1 MWLKIPV
8 DLETEAAKACLLGE
22 LERWLGLGLLT
33 EGQVVSIGR
42 KLSSPLPIPYGL
54 QATEP
59 KNTEI
64 AQVIEQPAATPRKPI
79 FSGFKSRLVQSFVD
93 ELSVLWLLFLGV
105 FLVLVSSGVLAASRW
120 QSFSTLGQYSILLLY
135 TLAFGGASYWA
146 ARREQLQTTAQML
159 KAATL
164 LLIPINMGMMDTLGV
179 INAAVVL
186 AVVAGVGLSGLTLV
200 LAPRHRTG
208 LNLLALG
215 WLHWGWGIAV
225 WPLAATYIGTV
236 GSATHL
242 FVSNSA
248 DADQG
253 AEKTSGGILVAISL
267 LILLT
272 RSLWIAQV
280 PVYQLGLAS
289 GICGWMLCR
298 LKYPLW
304 SRLGAGLMLLGWLV
318 SVDQQPIQAI
328 GVSGLAIWLL
338 IERLQRLSEARQQ
351 LSLLAALWLI
361 GFQVCGLLWLVL
373 PMGLRQALLM
383 GLSQLNGQPVYA
395 LNFAGIWL
403 YGYVALM
410 LWVAKQFRRRGK
422 DNWSNLTERLTVGIG
437 ALLVLF
443 TLSQLQ
449 SLIVT
454 CSLAGFTATLGAL
467 SRLHTP
473 ATRLVYATHG
483 AALATIISGL
493 YVMSG
498 QGWTHPQWSAALI
511 GLVLVE
517 WAVSVATDRYPL
529 WRRSAWYFGLVLSAI
544 AYGFLL
550 PNEGWLSLIWLAVP
564 GTLTAMVHRQ
574 AFPTE
579 RPKQATP
586 LAVLTLLGQ
595 GLLVDS
601 WFMATVTL
609 GIGAMLMGL
618 HSLRWPTQRGVP
630 ILSVGAT
637 VGAIHTAALW
647 LWLPKLSWGMGHL
660 YLLMAT
666 VAAALTIGAQVL
678 TRHSRPLLYSYGR
691 ASRGWSRLLALALGI
706 FLTVMMVFLYYL
718 RFDLQPLSPDDR
730 LLVRYGLASLTLIL
744 ARVAAN
750 RRRINWWSVAYGVG
764 LLVTMVLSL
773 GYRDVV
779 NVALMLLIARAMV
792 GLALVSQLVGT
803 IVARRHSYQA
813 SWHYI
818 PLAYGLFGMVLG
830 HFAFTGT
837 TGFYSGLVGIVAL
850 AIGRRQQSLRSLGY
864 VGLGLFSLGLYELV
878 VYRMLQ
884 SSGGNAGDGLTLLAL
899 VGSAIALLYLVCQR
913 WLQWWSQLAPP
924 DLEIAGSLHWLLG
937 GILATLAM
945 VAGQSFTGV
954 WLWLGVT
961 SLLGLHAFLKG
972 NVRWFPT
979 YGRQL
984 PHSDGSEAAATPH
997 PRMPLTS
1004 EHPRYSQWTWGG
1016 LMIATMA
1023 LPYGLGQ
1030 LVANLSW
1037 LQAWGALGVCAIGFG
1052 IHQLPWQRWGWPV
1065 HPWRRMA
1072 LIWPILGILFGLP
1085 VVKTQSLLLVGAFYV
1100 AMAKRLNT
1108 VRLSY
1113 LSVVL
1118 LNGGWGRYLMAQGWF
1133 NLLWLGTLVSL
1144 SALYVLEVDPRWQ
1157 PVPLR
1162 KERHYLRSIAT
1173 FLIGITA
1180 MYQVEVTASQTMT
1193 LLFLGVSLLIGL
1205 GFVALGLANQV
1216 RAYLYMGTLTFT
1228 LQILRTIMMFIS
1240 TDGSMLWA
1248 VGIVLGIALIWV
1260 AATFEARRT
1269 QVRDLFGQWSLML
1282 QHWD

>member
-8 DLETEAAKACLLGE
+8 DLETEAAKTHLLGE
-22 LERWLGLGLLT
+22 LERWVGLGLLT

-42 KLSSPLPIPYGL
+42 KLSSPLPIPYGPK
-54 QATEP
+54 AAEP
-59 KNTEI
+59 KNAEI
-64 AQVIEQPAATPRKPI
+64 AQSLEQPAATPQKPI

-105 FLVLVSSGVLAASRW
+105 FLVLVSSGVLAASQW
-120 QSFSTLGQYSILLLY
+120 QSFSALGQYSILLLY

-146 ARREQLQTTAQML
+146 AGREQLQTTAQML

-164 LLIPINMGMMDTLGV
+164 LLIPLNMWMMDTLGG

-186 AVVAGVGLSGLTLV
+186 AVVAALGLSGLTLV
-200 LAPRHRTG
+200 LAPQRRTG
-208 LNLLALG
+208 LNLVALG

-225 WPLAATYIGTV
+225 WPLAASYIGTV
-236 GSATHL
+236 GSATNL
-242 FVSNSA
+242 FISRS
-248 DADQG
+248 DDIGQG
-253 AEKTSGGILVAISL
+253 AQRKTGGILVAIAL
-267 LILLT
+267 LILLI
-272 RSLWIAQV
+272 RSLWIAQL

-298 LKYPLW
+298 LGYPLW
-304 SRLGAGLMLLGWLV
+304 PRLGAGLMLLGWLV
-318 SVDQQPIQAI
+318 SVDQQPVQAM

-338 IERLQRLSEARQQ
+338 VARLHQQ
-351 LSLLAALWLI
+351 PKEGQQSSGLTQLWLI
-361 GFQVCGLLWLVL
+361 GFQACGLVWLVL
-373 PMGLRQALLM
+373 PIGLRQGLLM
-383 GLSQLNGQPVYA
+383 FMSQFSAQPVSA
-395 LNFAGIWL
+395 INFAGIWL

-410 LWVAKQFRRRGK
+410 LWVARRFRQK
-422 DNWSNLTERLTVGIG
+422 DKATWADLTEKLTVGIG
-437 ALLVLF
+437 VLLVL
-443 TLSQLQ
+443 LALPQLQ
-449 SLIVT
+449 SFIFT
-454 CSLAGFTATLGAL
+454 FSLLGLTATLGAL
-467 SRLHTP
+467 SRLRQP

-483 AALATIISGL
+483 AALATVMSGL

-498 QGWTHPQWSAALI
+498 QGWTQPQWSAALI
-511 GLVLVE
+511 GLALVE
-517 WAVSVATDRYPL
+517 WAVSVATERYPL

-550 PNEGWLSLIWLAVP
+550 PNVGWLKLIWLVIP

-574 AFPTE
+574 PFPTE
-579 RPKQATP
+579 RPKQATF

-595 GLLVDS
+595 GFLVDS

-609 GIGAMLMGL
+609 GIGAILMGL
-618 HSLRWPTQRGVP
+618 HSLRWPTQRGLP

-637 VGAIHTAALW
+637 VGAIHAAALW
-647 LWLPKLSWGMGHL
+647 LWLPKLTWANVGHL

-666 VAAALTIGAQVL
+666 VAATLTIVAQVL
-678 TRHSRPLLYSYGR
+678 TRQSRHLLCSYGR

-718 RFDLQPLSPDDR
+718 RFDSQPLSMGDR
-730 LLVRYGLASLTLIL
+730 LLVRYGLAALTLIL
-744 ARVAAN
+744 ARIAAD
-750 RRRINWWSVAYGVG
+750 RRQINWWAVAYGVG
-764 LLVTMVLSL
+764 LLITMVLSL
-773 GYRDVV
+773 WHQDVV
-779 NVALMLLIARAMV
+779 NAVLMTLIARAMV
-792 GLALVSQLVGT
+792 GLALVSQLLGT
-803 IVARRHSYQA
+803 ISAKRHSYKT

-818 PLAYGLFGMVLG
+818 PMAYGLFGVVLA
-830 HFAFTGT
+830 HFDFTGT

-850 AIGRRQQSLRSLGY
+850 SIGRRQQHLRPLGY
-864 VGLGLFSLGLYELV
+864 VGLALFSLGLYELV

-884 SSGGNAGDGLTLLAL
+884 SSGGAAGDGLTLLAL

-913 WLQWWSQLAPP
+913 WLQRWSQLAPL
-924 DLEIAGSLHWLLG
+924 DLETAGSLHWLLG
-937 GILATLAM
+937 VILATLAM
-945 VAGQSFTGV
+945 VAGQSRTGV

-972 NVRWFPT
+972 NLHWFPA

-984 PHSDGSEAAATPH
+984 SRSGSSKSETP
-997 PRMPLTS
+997 PLRMPLTS
-1004 EHPRYSQWTWGG
+1004 NHPRYSQWTWSG
-1016 LMIATMA
+1016 LMIATVA

-1030 LVANLSW
+1030 LVPNLNW
-1037 LQAWGALGVCAIGFG
+1037 LQAWGALGGGAIGFV

-1065 HPWRRMA
+1065 RPWRRMA
-1072 LIWPILGILFGLP
+1072 LSWPILGILFGLP
-1085 VVKTQSLLLVGAFYV
+1085 VVKTQSLLLAGAFYG

-1113 LSVVL
+1113 LSMVL
-1118 LNGGWGRYLMAQGWF
+1118 FNWSLGRYLLDQGWF
-1133 NLLWLGTLVSL
+1133 NPLWFATLVSV

-1162 KERHYLRSIAT
+1162 KERHYLRSVAT

-1180 MYQVEVTASQTMT
+1180 IYQVEVTASQTM
-1193 LLFLGVSLLIGL
+1193 LLVFLGVSLLVSL
-1205 GFVALGLANQV
+1205 GFIALGLANQV

-1269 QVRDLFGQWSLML
+1269 QVRDLFGQWSTML